1 MKGAN
6 LTKSIMCASEKI
18 RIRGDLATDTPNY
31 FLIKDARFARFYF
44 LPKIHKRLHN
54 VPGIPVISHYGF

>member
-1 MKGAN
+1 MKGAT
-6 LTKSIMCASEKI
+6 LTKTIMCASEKI
-18 RIRGDLATDTPNY
+18 RIRGDLTTDTPNQ

-44 LPKIHKRLHN
+44 LPKIHKRLRN